1 MSEYEDLAAP
11 YVLGA
16 LEPEERSRYE
26 AHLLE
31 CTECS
36 AMVNDL
42 AQGVIA
48 LDQALAVEPPSDLRS
63 RVLGGI
69 SSTTDAPVI
78 ELALRRRPLW
88 RLTWVAAAMLVV
100 LLGGLALFNPNPLD
114 QLMAAADARTVEL
127 SVHEAFTAPP
137 PPEAQVIFSP
147 SEEAAAVEFSG
158 LASPEDGNT
167 YQLWLIDEGEPPLP
181 AGVFVPDEEGEATVL
196 LQGEARSGQLVAITS
211 EPAGGLP
218 APSGEVLFSAEL

>member
-1 MSEYEDLAAP
+1 MSEFEDLAAP

-31 CTECS
+31 CTECT
-36 AMVNDL
+36 ALVNDL
-42 AQGVIA
+42 AQGVLA
-48 LDQALAVEPPSDLRS
+48 FDQALAVEPPSDLRG
-63 RVLGGI
+63 RVMNGI
-69 SSTTDAPVI
+69 GSVTDTPVI
-78 ELALRRRPLW
+78 ELAPRRRPLW
-88 RLTWVAAAMLVV
+88 RLTWVAAAVLVV
-100 LLGGLALFNPNPLD
+100 LLGGLTLFNPSPLD
-114 QLMAAADARTVEL
+114 QLMAAADARTVEMA
-127 SVHEAFTAPP
+127 VHEAFVAPP
-137 PPEAQVIFSP
+137 PAQAQVVFSA

-158 LASPEDGNT
+158 LASPQEGNT
-167 YQLWLIDEGEPPLP
+167 YQLWLIGEGDPLP

-196 LQGEARSGQLVAITS
+196 LQGEVRSGQLVAITQ

>member
-1 MSEYEDLAAP
+1 MSEFEDLAAP

-31 CTECS
+31 CTECT
-36 AMVNDL
+36 ALVNDL

-48 LDQALAVEPPSDLRS
+48 LDQALAVEPPSDLRG
-63 RVLGGI
+63 RVLGAIG
-69 SSTTDAPVI
+69 SATDTPVV
-78 ELALRRRPLW
+78 ELAPTRRPLW
-88 RLTWVAAAMLVV
+88 RLTWVAAAVLVV
-100 LLGGLALFNPNPLD
+100 LLGGLTLFNPNPLD
-114 QLMAAADARTVEL
+114 QLMAAPDARLVEL
-127 SVHEAFTAPP
+127 AVHAAFAAAPP
-137 PPEAQVIFSP
+137 EQAQVVFSE

-158 LASPEDGNT
+158 LASPEEGNT
-167 YQLWLIDEGEPPLP
+167 YQLWLIGEGDPLP
-181 AGVFVPDEEGEATVL
+181 AGVFVPDEAGEATVL
-196 LQGEARSGQLVAITS
+196 LEGEARSGQLVAITQ

>member
-1 MSEYEDLAAP
+1 MSEFEDLAAP

-31 CTECS
+31 CTECT
-36 AMVNDL
+36 ALVNDL

-48 LDQALAVEPPSDLRS
+48 LDQALAVEPPSDLRG

-69 SSTTDAPVI
+69 GSGTGTPVV
-78 ELALRRRPLW
+78 ELAPRHRPLW
-88 RLTWVAAAMLVV
+88 RLTWVAAAVLVV
-100 LLGGLALFNPNPLD
+100 LLGGLTLLDPKPLD
-114 QLMAAADARTVEL
+114 RLMAAADARTVEL
-127 SVHEAFTAPP
+127 AVHDAFAAAS
-137 PPEAQVIFSP
+137 PEQAEVVFSE
-147 SEEAAAVEFSG
+147 SEEAAAVQFSG

-167 YQLWLIDEGEPPLP
+167 YQLWLIGEGDPLP
-181 AGVFVPDEEGEATVL
+181 AGVFVPDEAGEATVL
-196 LQGEARSGQLVAITS
+196 LQGEPRSGQLVAITQ